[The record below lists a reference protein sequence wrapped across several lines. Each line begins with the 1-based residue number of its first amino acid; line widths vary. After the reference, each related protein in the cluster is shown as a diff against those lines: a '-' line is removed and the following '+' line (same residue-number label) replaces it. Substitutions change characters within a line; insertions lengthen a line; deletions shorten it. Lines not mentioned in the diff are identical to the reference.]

1 MSIKILHTADLHIDS
16 PFAFLPE
23 EKAIF
28 RRRRQLGI
36 LEEIVTLAEHH
47 RVDALLICGDLFDS
61 PNISFDVTSSVSDI
75 LSSTAIPVFI
85 APGNHDYFHL
95 GSPYNLNVWPENVH
109 IFKSSAIERIE
120 LPQMTLYGAGFTS
133 PNLFRST
140 LSNFSLGNN
149 SDTGGFYKPSVIMLH
164 GELNPREPIYHPVYT
179 NDIAACGADYLAL
192 GHIHSRT
199 EPQKVGNT
207 VFAFSGCP
215 EGRGFDETGSK
226 GMYLVELGRG
236 VNMTFLPLSGAKYY
250 DLTVNLTGN
259 DSPAKEIIN
268 ALPSKSQEDLFRITL
283 SGEIEPNLISIE
295 EISKSISPLVFY
307 AEIINRTKLPRDIW
321 SYCSEDTLR
330 GTFLSLLRE
339 KMDESASNE
348 DREIIDLAARYGL
361 DALEGEEADYLDNF

>member
-164 GELNPREPIYHPVYT
+164 GELNPR
-179 NDIAACGADYLAL
+179 
-192 GHIHSRT
+192 
-199 EPQKVGNT
+199 
-207 VFAFSGCP
+207 
-215 EGRGFDETGSK
+215 
-226 GMYLVELGRG
+226 
-236 VNMTFLPLSGAKYY
+236 
-250 DLTVNLTGN
+250 
-259 DSPAKEIIN
+259 
-268 ALPSKSQEDLFRITL
+268 
-283 SGEIEPNLISIE
+283 
-295 EISKSISPLVFY
+295 
-307 AEIINRTKLPRDIW
+307 
-321 SYCSEDTLR
+321 
-330 GTFLSLLRE
+330 
-339 KMDESASNE
+339 
-348 DREIIDLAARYGL
+348 
-361 DALEGEEADYLDNF
+361 